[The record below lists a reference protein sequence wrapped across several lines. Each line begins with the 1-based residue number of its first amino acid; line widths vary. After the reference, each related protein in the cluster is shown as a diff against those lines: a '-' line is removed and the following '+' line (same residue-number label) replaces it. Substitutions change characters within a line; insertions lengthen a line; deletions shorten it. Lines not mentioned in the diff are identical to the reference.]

1 MHKTLIF
8 ILYKDNIIFYIT
20 INNFIQYQMVVD
32 KFILWDKILLAKL
45 LRVKLG
51 VLVINDTFRGN

>member
-20 INNFIQYQMVVD
+20 IKNFKQYQMVVD
-32 KFILWDKILLAKL
+32 IFILCDKIY
-45 LRVKLG
+45 
-51 VLVINDTFRGN
+51 

>member
-32 KFILWDKILLAKL
+32 IFILWDKIYLQS
-45 LRVKLG
+45 
-51 VLVINDTFRGN
+51 F

>member
-1 MHKTLIF
+1 MHKILIF

-20 INNFIQYQMVVD
+20 INNFKQYQMVVD
-32 KFILWDKILLAKL
+32 IFILWDKILVKL